1 MDPWGALPVFF
12 YMKLDISIIGCG
24 RVGTALAVF
33 LSRAGY
39 AVTGLFSRHIGS
51 AEKAAV
57 AADRGKVYDTLQ
69 GAVEVADIVFI
80 TTPDQLIEEV
90 CGELAAIKGLVD
102 KRMVLHCSGALS
114 SEILSSARACG
125 ADVGSL
131 HPLQSFAP
139 YVPEQKSPF
148 QGIHISVE
156 GSDRAVMAGKEMVAD
171 LGGSCFTLP
180 THAKTLYHASAVVA
194 SNYLVTLEHFA
205 LDLLKAANLSEKEA
219 YLILEPLITGT
230 LNNIQNRGTQEALTG
245 PVARGDAAVVADHLG
260 DLEKKMP
267 EYVALYK
274 MMGQY
279 TLELA
284 PKGGTLDKKA
294 IQSLSELFRQ

>member
-1 MDPWGALPVFF
+1 
-12 YMKLDISIIGCG
+12 MKPDISIIGCG

-39 AVTGLFSRHIGS
+39 TITGLFSRRLDS
-51 AEKAAV
+51 AEKAA
-57 AADRGKVYDTLQ
+57 AAAGSGKVYDTVQ
-69 GAVEVADIVFI
+69 GAVAVGDIVFI
-80 TTPDQLIEEV
+80 TTPDQLIEGV
-90 CGELAAIKGLVD
+90 CQELSATRGLVD
-102 KRMVLHCSGALS
+102 KRIVLHCSGALS
-114 SEILSSARACG
+114 SEILSTARACG
-125 ADVGSL
+125 AETGSL

-139 YVPEQKSPF
+139 YVSGQNSPF
-148 QGIHISVE
+148 LGIHISVE
-156 GSDRAVMAGKEMVAD
+156 GSDSAVMTGKTMVTD

-230 LNNIQNRGTQEALTG
+230 LNNIKNRGTQGALTG
-245 PVARGDAAVVADHLG
+245 PVARGDAGVVADHLV

-274 MMGQY
+274 MMGRY

-284 PKGGTLDKKA
+284 QNGGSLDEVSIRK
-294 IQSLSELFRQ
+294 LSQIFTQ

>member
-1 MDPWGALPVFF
+1 
-12 YMKLDISIIGCG
+12 MKPDISIIGCG

-39 AVTGLFSRHIGS
+39 PVMGLFSRHIGS

-57 AADRGKVYDTLQ
+57 AADIAGIGGKVYDALQ
-69 GAVEVADIVFI
+69 GAVAVADIVFI

-102 KRMVLHCSGALS
+102 KRMIMHCSGALS
-114 SEILSSARACG
+114 SEILSSARVCG

-148 QGIHISVE
+148 KGIHISVE
-156 GSDRAVMAGKEMVAD
+156 GADRAVTVGKEMVDA

-205 LDLLKAANLSEKEA
+205 LDLLKAANVSEKEA

-230 LNNIQNRGTQEALTG
+230 LNNIKNRGAQGALTG
-245 PVARGDAAVVADHLG
+245 PVARGDAAVVADHLV
-260 DLEKKMP
+260 DIEKKMP
-267 EYVALYK
+267 EYVDFYK
-274 MMGQY
+274 MMGRY

-284 PKGGTLDKKA
+284 RQGGTLDDKA
-294 IQSLSELFRQ
+294 VQGLSSLFNP

>member
-1 MDPWGALPVFF
+1 
-12 YMKLDISIIGCG
+12 MKPNVSIIGCG

-33 LSRAGY
+33 LSQAGY
-39 AVTGLFSRHIGS
+39 PVSGLFSRHLES
-51 AEKAAV
+51 TEKAAQAVGKGRVCHGVEQAV
-57 AADRGKVYDTLQ
+57 AAG
-69 GAVEVADIVFI
+69 DIIFI
-80 TTPDQLIEEV
+80 TTPDQLIESV
-90 CGELAAIKGLVD
+90 CQNIASIKGAMD
-102 KRMVLHCSGALS
+102 QKIIFHCSGALS
-114 SEILSSARACG
+114 SRILSSARARG
-125 ADVGSL
+125 ADIGSL

-139 YVPEQKSPF
+139 YVPGQASPF

-156 GSDRAVMAGKEMVAD
+156 GSDNAVTAGKQMVAD

-205 LDLLKAANLSEKEA
+205 LDLLKAADLSENEA

-230 LNNIQNRGTQEALTG
+230 LNNIKNRGAQGALTG
-245 PVARGDAAVVADHLG
+245 PVARGDVGVVADHLA
-260 DLEKKMP
+260 DIEKKMP

-274 MMGQY
+274 MMGRY

-284 PKGGTLDKKA
+284 QKGGTLDDSA
-294 IQSLSELFRQ
+294 VQGLSTLFSD

>member
-1 MDPWGALPVFF
+1 
-12 YMKLDISIIGCG
+12 MKPDITIIGCG

-39 AVTGLFSRHIGS
+39 PVTGFFSRHLES
-51 AEKAAV
+51 AEKAAK
-57 AADRGKVYDTLQ
+57 AAGTGKVYDTLQ
-69 GAVEVADIVFI
+69 GAVTVADIVFI
-80 TTPDQLIEEV
+80 TTPDQLIEGV
-90 CGELAAIKGLVD
+90 CEELAAIEGLLD
-102 KRMVLHCSGALS
+102 KRMVMHCSGALS
-114 SEILSSARACG
+114 SEILSAARACG
-125 ADVGSL
+125 ADVGSI

-139 YVPEQKSPF
+139 YVPGQASPF

-156 GSDRAVMAGKEMVAD
+156 GSDRAVTAGKEMAVN
-171 LGGSCFTLP
+171 LGGACFTLP

-219 YLILEPLITGT
+219 YPILEPLITGT
-230 LNNIQNRGTQEALTG
+230 LNNIKNRGTQGALTG

-274 MMGQY
+274 MMGKY
-279 TLELA
+279 TLKLA
-284 PKGGTLDKKA
+284 QKGGTLDKEA
-294 IQSLSELFRQ
+294 IQSLSKLFAQ

>member
-1 MDPWGALPVFF
+1 M
-12 YMKLDISIIGCG
+12 
-24 RVGTALAVF
+24 GTAMAVF

-39 AVTGLFSRHIGS
+39 TVTGLFSRHIES
-51 AEKAAV
+51 AEKAVV
-57 AADRGKVYDTLQ
+57 AAGSGKVYDTLQ
-69 GAVEVADIVFI
+69 GVVKGGDIVFI

-114 SEILSSARACG
+114 SEILSAARACG

-139 YVPEQKSPF
+139 YVPEQESPF

-156 GSDRAVMAGKEMVAD
+156 GSDRAVMAGKEMVTD

-205 LDLLKAANLSEKEA
+205 LDLLKAANLSEEDA
-219 YLILEPLITGT
+219 YPILEPLITGT
-230 LNNIQNRGTQEALTG
+230 LNNIKNRGTQGALTG
-245 PVARGDAAVVADHLG
+245 PVARGDAAVVADHLA

-274 MMGQY
+274 MMGHY

-284 PKGGTLDKKA
+284 QKGGTLDKNS
-294 IQSLSELFRQ
+294 IQSLSKLFTQ

>member
-1 MDPWGALPVFF
+1 MPVFF
-12 YMKLDISIIGCG
+12 YMKPSISIIGCG

-39 AVTGLFSRHIGS
+39 PVTGLCSRHIDS
-51 AEKAAV
+51 AQNAAKAA
-57 AADRGKVYDTLQ
+57 GTGTVYDTLQ

-80 TTPDQLIEEV
+80 TTPDQLIEGV

-139 YVPEQKSPF
+139 YVVEQKSPF

-156 GSDRAVMAGKEMVAD
+156 GSERAVMTGTEMVTA

-230 LNNIQNRGTQEALTG
+230 LNNIKNRGTRGALTG
-245 PVARGDAAVVADHLG
+245 PVARGDAGVVADHLR
-260 DLEKKMP
+260 DIEKKMP
-267 EYVALYK
+267 EYAALYK
-274 MMGQY
+274 MMGRY

-284 PKGGTLDKKA
+284 RQGGTLDDGA
-294 IQSLSELFRQ
+294 IQGLSSLFKG